1 MKARFVVAAN
11 MEGPANSATVRILFL
26 LQWGDCPCLVCVEYK
41 RSQTSTKFLPSRGNP
56 KIYRLAQFVHTTG
69 LSGPT
74 RIVNQTRSYKKNS
87 SWWSPTTSPTRL
99 GAC

>member
-41 RSQTSTKFLPSRGNP
+41 RSQTS